1 MIRPGAASAPPGAE
15 LLTYPTTCPP
25 VPPQGSPLWLSAPAS
40 ARCRAQEH
48 AAALLPAESGPT
60 PAAARTLLIPE
71 IEYEEQSL

>member
-1 MIRPGAASAPPGAE
+1 MAMTTVALAIVTLVAYG
-15 LLTYPTTCPP
+15 LLAP